1 MDVMELL
8 RGFTTKAVI
17 VDDGYKDID
26 LSMIDGEDFQE
37 FYEYVIIDDR
47 WGQLKRDAFP
57 DFPDLDP
64 EDLIG
69 HEDAI
74 RAAWG
79 FYHGSSNNNHPCLD
93 IVFRQLL
100 ATVGVKIAPL
110 KPLVSF
116 LEKNL
121 GLQVKRFSSVEAA
134 ASEIKSC
141 RLVFLDFYL
150 SAGSAEEMLQNIEKH
165 KELLSSKVEGDDSL
179 RFVYLMSTQLPHN
192 SILERFRR
200 ITNLRAALFSPVE
213 KDLLKPE
220 WIQAE
225 LASRVDR
232 YKDVV
237 KVETF
242 LEAFAE
248 AITSSS
254 KSLLNDISA
263 LELHDLSIL
272 NSMRLYKE
280 QESYAEYLGW
290 LFSEALS
297 AKIRNSNALIGSAR
311 DINDI
316 RLTPFSGMLEPRSLL
331 FNLYSEIAFTYLE
344 EDAGERQV
352 HFGDVY
358 YPKKLIRNL
367 KKSDIANRVKTK
379 KTDVRNWSDVHRR
392 DEKNEL
398 VTAKA
403 QPNTDQVLLVISPA
417 CDLIRCPSNNYQVTC
432 VRGFIEHSTPRLADL
447 FDQGYVFGENKHLM
461 RVQSGGHA
469 GYALI
474 NWTPKDIVTV
484 PIANIRNK
492 GLFGKR
498 ARMNELF
505 CHELKEEALRI
516 LGRVGVPVDPSFSI
530 PLGAA
535 FRFKLGK
542 NFKILLAPSDAFV
555 SAVRVAGNK
564 LNDRKIVFTSEF
576 KQWFCRELRAACD
589 GQETPKNAAAVL
601 AIFEQASS
609 VEFSVKKQEP
619 ALVSGLGKLVYL
631 DTYLDD
637 LCTHDL
643 ALYVFPWKE
652 HS

>member
-1 MDVMELL
+1 MDFMELM

-37 FYEYVIIDDR
+37 FYDYVLIDDR
-47 WGQLKRDAFP
+47 WGRLKNDALP
-57 DFPDLDP
+57 NFPDLDP

-69 HEDAI
+69 DEEAI
-74 RAAWG
+74 RVVWG
-79 FYHGSSNNNHPCLD
+79 FYHSSLSKNHPCLD

-110 KPLVSF
+110 KPLVHF
-116 LEKNL
+116 LENDLK
-121 GLQVKRFSSVEAA
+121 LQVMRFSSVEAA
-134 ASEIKSC
+134 ADEIKGC

-150 SAGSAEEMLQNIEKH
+150 SAGSAEEMLHNIEVH
-165 KELLSSKVEGDDSL
+165 KELLSSRVEGDGSL
-179 RFVYLMSTQLPHN
+179 RFVYLMSSQLPHN

-220 WIQAE
+220 WIRAE
-225 LASRVDR
+225 LASKVDR
-232 YKDVV
+232 YRDVV

-242 LEAFAE
+242 LEAFGE
-248 AITSSS
+248 AIISSS
-254 KSLLNDISA
+254 KKLLDDISA

-297 AKIRNSNALIGSAR
+297 AKIRNSNALIGAAR

-344 EDAGERQV
+344 EDAGDRQV
-352 HFGDVY
+352 RFGDVY
-358 YPKKLIRNL
+358 YPKRLIRNL
-367 KKSDIANRVKTK
+367 RKSDITNKLKSKKQDVQSWRDIQRRVS
-379 KTDVRNWSDVHRR
+379 R
-392 DEKNEL
+392 EEL
-398 VTAKA
+398 VVAKM
-403 QPNTDQVLLVISPA
+403 QPEIDQVLLVISPA
-417 CDLIRCPSNNYQVTC
+417 CDLIRCPSRNYQVTC
-432 VRGFIEHSTPRLADL
+432 VRGFVEHSTPRLADL
-447 FDQGYVFGENKHLM
+447 FDQSYVFGENKHLM
-461 RVQSGGHA
+461 RVHSGEHST
-469 GYALI
+469 YALI

-484 PIANIRNK
+484 PIADIRSK
-492 GLFGKR
+492 VLFGKR

-505 CHELKEEALRI
+505 CHELKEEALRV

-535 FRFKLGK
+535 FRFKFGK
-542 NFKILLAPSDAFV
+542 NFKILLAPSDVFV

-564 LNDRKIVFTSEF
+564 LNDRKIVFTAEF
-576 KQWFCRELRAACD
+576 KRWFCKELRSACD
-589 GQETPKNAAAVL
+589 GHDIPKNAATVL
-601 AIFEQASS
+601 SYFEQTSS
-609 VEFSVKKQEP
+609 VEYTVKKNEP

-631 DTYLDD
+631 DNYLDEY
-637 LCTHDL
+637 CTHDL
-643 ALYVFPWKE
+643 AIYVYPWKE

>member
-1 MDVMELL
+1 MNVMEML

-37 FYEYVIIDDR
+37 FYEYVLIDDR
-47 WGQLKRDAFP
+47 WGQLKSDAFSE
-57 DFPDLDP
+57 FPDLEP
-64 EDLIG
+64 EELIG
-69 HEDAI
+69 HEEAI
-74 RAAWG
+74 RVAWG
-79 FYHGSSNNNHPCLD
+79 FYHGSSNTKHPCLE

-110 KPLVSF
+110 RPLVRF
-116 LEKNL
+116 LETDL
-121 GLQVKRFSSVEAA
+121 GLQVRRFSSVEAA
-134 ASEIKSC
+134 AEEIKSC

-150 SAGSAEEMLQNIEKH
+150 SSGSAEDMLQNIEKH
-165 KELLSSKVEGDDSL
+165 KELLSSRVDGDGSL

-225 LASRVDR
+225 LVSRVDR

-237 KVETF
+237 KVEAF
-242 LEAFAE
+242 LEAFSQ
-248 AITSSS
+248 AITSSAE
-254 KSLLNDISA
+254 SLRSDISA

-297 AKIRNSNALIGSAR
+297 AKIRNSNALIGAAR

-316 RLTPFSGMLEPRSLL
+316 KLTPFSGMLEPRSLL
-331 FNLYSEIAFTYLE
+331 FNLYSEIAFTYLDE
-344 EDAGERQV
+344 GVGERQV

-367 KKSDIANRVKTK
+367 KKSDMINRIKTK
-379 KTDVRNWSDVHRR
+379 KIDARSWSDIRR
-392 DEKNEL
+392 REEKVEL
-398 VTAKA
+398 VTART
-403 QPNTDQVLLVISPA
+403 QPDTDQVLLVISPA
-417 CDLIRCPSNNYQVTC
+417 CDLIRCPSDNYQVTC

-461 RVQSGGHA
+461 RVQSEGHV

-484 PIANIRNK
+484 PIANIRSK

-530 PLGAA
+530 PLSAV

-542 NFKILLAPSDAFV
+542 NFKMLTAPSDAFV

-564 LNDRKIVFTSEF
+564 LNDRKIVFTAEF

-589 GQETPKNAAAVL
+589 GQDIPKNAASVL
-601 AIFEQASS
+601 AFFEQASS
-609 VEFSVKKQEP
+609 VEYSVKKQEP
-619 ALVSGLGKLVYL
+619 ALVNGLGKLVYL
-631 DTYLDD
+631 DAYVDEH
-637 LCTHDL
+637 CKHEL

-652 HS
+652 HA